1 VVSSAVKSK
10 YVPDL
15 KAYGRTCEIN
25 YVAIMKLVPE
35 LKQVGSRYEI
45 AADPGHNYRLVVLEV
60 SRYTNL
66 VEISLHNENMPSC
79 LMPML
84 KVRLYHDA
92 RMAEVCA
99 TQQIYHFRSRYD
111 YPNRQMLQ
119 SDEKYQVNQFL
130 GEWLRFC
137 INHGYYAENIVGR

>member
-1 VVSSAVKSK
+1 VSIAVKSK

-15 KAYGRTCEIN
+15 RAYGRTCETN
-25 YVAIMKLVPE
+25 YVAMMKLVPDLE
-35 LKQVGSRYEI
+35 LVGSSYEI
-45 AADPGHNYRLVVLEV
+45 AADRGHNYRLEVLEV

-66 VEISLHNENMPSC
+66 VEISLQNENIPSS

-84 KVRLYHDA
+84 RVRLYHDA
-92 RMAEVCA
+92 KMAEVCA

-111 YPNRQMLQ
+111 YPNKQMLQ
-119 SDEKYQVNQFL
+119 SDEKYQINQFL